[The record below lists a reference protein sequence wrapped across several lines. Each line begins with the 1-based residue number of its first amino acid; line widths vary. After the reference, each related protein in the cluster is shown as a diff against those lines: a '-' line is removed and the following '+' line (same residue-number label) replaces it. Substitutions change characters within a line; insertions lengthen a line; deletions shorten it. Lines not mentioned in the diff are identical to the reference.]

1 MTRICRRLDMVRSA
15 LRCKEKA
22 NHTKIHFIE
31 NKIEQFGARMENM
44 ETTLLYYLTVTVKII
59 RLGDFDLVEL
69 SDLQFLVGGNEN
81 LIIYLG

>member
-1 MTRICRRLDMVRSA
+1 MVRSA

-44 ETTLLYYLTVTVKII
+44 ETTLLYYLTVTIKII
-59 RLGDFDLVEL
+59 RLGDFDLVEMA
-69 SDLQFLVGGNEN
+69 DLQLFFG
-81 LIIYLG
+81 